1 MSPLTSLALIGA
13 LIAVSAFFSICEI
26 SIASARRVRLRQLA
40 DEGDERAAHV
50 LALQDQPGRY
60 ITVVQFGLNAVAI
73 LGGIVGDGALTPV
86 YTRLFALL
94 VEPPMAHTLAFIS
107 SVLTVTCAFILF
119 ADLFPKRV
127 GVTQPEAVALRIVGA
142 TRLMTTALSPLV
154 WVFERAADGLF
165 KLFGLPEQRDDRVT
179 TDDILAMAAAGHAAG
194 TLADAEQQVIENVFE
209 LDTRTVESSMTARDR
224 IVHFQLDDPPELIR
238 ARIASHPHSTYVV
251 CAGSIDKPVGYVDA
265 KDLLIRVIDER
276 PISLQEP
283 GLLHKVLIIPDR
295 LTLGEVLRQFRTAHE
310 DFAVIMNEYSLV
322 VGVITL
328 NDVMSTVMGSLVIPD
343 VEEQQI
349 VQRDDG
355 SWLIDGVTPVTD
367 VQRALGLDELPHA
380 GQYDTLAGFMMVML
394 RRIPRRTDRVEH
406 AGWRFE
412 VLDVDD
418 YKIDQVLVT
427 CLSSAPSAPAAAI

>member
-1 MSPLTSLALIGA
+1 MSPLSSLALIA
-13 LIAVSAFFSICEI
+13 VLIAVSAFFSICEI

-40 DEGDERAAHV
+40 DEGDERATHV

-73 LGGIVGDGALTPV
+73 LGGIVGDGALTPI
-86 YTRLFALL
+86 YTQLYEMVFDAS
-94 VEPPMAHTLAFIS
+94 MAGTLAFIS

-142 TRLMTTALSPLV
+142 TRVMTTVLSPLI

-165 KLFGLPEQRDDRVT
+165 RLFGLPEHRDDRVT
-179 TDDILAMAAAGHAAG
+179 SDDILAMAAAGNAAG

-209 LDTRTVESSMTARDR
+209 LDTRTVETAMTARDS
-224 IVHFQLDDPPELIR
+224 IVHFRLDDPPELIR
-238 ARIASHPHSTYVV
+238 ARIASDPHSTYLV
-251 CAGSIDKPVGYVDA
+251 CDGSIDKPAGYVDA
-265 KDLLIRVIDER
+265 KDLLTRVIDGR
-276 PISLQEP
+276 PISLKEP

-295 LTLGEVLRQFRTAHE
+295 LTLGEVLMQFRTVHE

-328 NDVMSTVMGSLVIPD
+328 NDVMSTVMGSLVTRTD
-343 VEEQQI
+343 DDEQQI

-355 SWLIDGVTPVTD
+355 SWLIDGVTAMPD
-367 VQRALGLDELPHA
+367 VQRALGLDEMPHA

-406 AGWRFE
+406 AGFRFE

-427 CLSSAPSAPAAAI
+427 CLLAQPPAAAAA